1 MSLVGDG
8 YGSVFAAGNRALRE
22 AMMEQEAK
30 RRENF
35 LLDLKVQEMNRQAL
49 KDEQDARERQE
60 DRAYGRQRDQK
71 ADADKERDR
80 VAKQTREQRPG
91 SKQELPGLA
100 ALDTAGLGS
109 FVTNRNPG
117 VAVQAGVPQ
126 DVLAF
131 LPQSDP
137 VSNAPVAPEVGPQ
150 DVAPAPVVAF
160 EGGASGDYMGS
171 PEYVEQTRR
180 EGVLKAQQDLQRED
194 AQTQA
199 RELQAERLASQQF
212 IASENAAMRRD
223 IAEQGRLNRGAQAAS
238 QDAGVRAQL
247 GVAAQERLSGM
258 QSSLDTLKTMEEVY
272 AAGAKDFV
280 GPAAGRWERIKLML
294 PDNDIFKPAKGA
306 ATFSAFSATLENAM
320 IKAITGAQMS
330 EPEARRITRQIPKID
345 DRNDVW
351 EAKAG
356 AVKQVMRYMA
366 YRTAANAQGV
376 SKEDLDKELLT
387 GNGGGPELDIVRQ
400 AILEGRPG
408 GGGSAASAAKAG
420 SFRVIGQR

>member
-8 YGSVFAAGNRALRE
+8 YGSVFAAGNRVLRE

-30 RRENF
+30 RRED
-35 LLDLKVQEMNRQAL
+35 LLLSLKVQEMNRQAL
-49 KDEQDARERQE
+49 KDEQEAREREE

-80 VAKQTREQRPG
+80 VAKQAREQRPG

-100 ALDTAGLGS
+100 ALDAAGLGS

-117 VAVQAGVPQ
+117 IAVQAGVPQ

-180 EGVLKAQQDLQRED
+180 EGVKKAADDLKRED
-194 AQTQA
+194 EQVAR
-199 RELQAERLASQQF
+199 RELQQERLASQQF
-212 IASENAAMRRD
+212 IASENNKARAAAAAEGRAMR
-223 IAEQGRLNRGAQAAS
+223 GAVADS
-238 QDAGVRAQL
+238 QRAQL

-258 QSSLDTLKTMEEVY
+258 QSSLDTLKAMETLFD
-272 AAGAKDFV
+272 AGAKDFV
-280 GPAAGRWERIKLML
+280 GPAAGNWERIKLML
-294 PDNDIFKPAKGA
+294 PDNDIFRPAKGA
-306 ATFSAFSATLENAM
+306 ADFQAFSATLENAM

-330 EPEARRITRQIPKID
+330 EPEARRIVRQIPRMT
-345 DRNDVW
+345 DREDVW
-351 EAKAG
+351 TAKAG
-356 AVKQVMRYMA
+356 AVKHVMRYMA

-387 GNGGGPELDIVRQ
+387 GNGGGPELDIIRQ
-400 AILEGRPG
+400 AVLEGRPG
-408 GGGSAASAAKAG
+408 GGGSAAPAAKAG

>member
-30 RRENF
+30 RREDF
-35 LLDLKVQEMNRQAL
+35 LLSLKVQEMNRQAL

-60 DRAYGRQRDQK
+60 DRAYSRQRDQK

-80 VAKQTREQRPG
+80 VTKQTREQRPG

-100 ALDTAGLGS
+100 ALDAAGLGS
-109 FVTNRNPG
+109 YVANRNPG
-117 VAVQAGVPQ
+117 IAVQAGAPQ

-212 IASENAAMRRD
+212 IAEQNNAMRRD
-223 IAEQGRLNRGAQAAS
+223 VAEQAHLDRKA
-238 QDAGVRAQL
+238 RANDGKNKL
-247 GVAAQERLSGM
+247 GVAAQQMLSGIEASQHVLSKLEGRLEGVKDKIGPLAGNWSKAM
-258 QSSLDTLKTMEEVY
+258 QKTP
-272 AAGAKDFV
+272 GV
-280 GPAAGRWERIKLML
+280 GV
-294 PDNDIFKPAKGA
+294 DKPFAD
-306 ATFSAFSATLENAM
+306 FSAESATLKNSV

-330 EPEARRITRQIPKID
+330 EPEGRRILEQVPLETDKPEVWQSKAVATRDNLGYMRERIIANAGGVSAEPTGM
-345 DRNDVW
+345 DVP
-351 EAKAG
+351 AG
-356 AVKQVMRYMA
+356 AE
-366 YRTAANAQGV
+366 TEAQGGNV
-376 SKEDLDKELLT
+376 APRKT
-387 GNGGGPELDIVRQ
+387 GFRIVGER
-400 AILEGRPG
+400 
-408 GGGSAASAAKAG
+408 
-420 SFRVIGQR
+420 

>member
-30 RRENF
+30 RREDF
-35 LLDLKVQEMNRQAL
+35 LLSLKVQEMNRQAL

-100 ALDTAGLGS
+100 ALDEAGLGS

-199 RELQAERLASQQF
+199 RELQAERLTSQQF

-223 IAEQGRLNRGAQAAS
+223 IAGQARLDRES
-238 QDAGVRAQL
+238 RAGDDGKNKL
-247 GVAAQERLSGM
+247 GVAAQQMLSGIEA
-258 QSSLDTLKTMEEVY
+258 SLHGLSKLESQLPVVSDSIGPLAGNWSKAKQKTPGV
-272 AAGAKDFV
+272 AVDRAFA
-280 GPAAGRWERIKLML
+280 
-294 PDNDIFKPAKGA
+294 
-306 ATFSAFSATLENAM
+306 AFSAESATLKNSV

-330 EPEARRITRQIPKID
+330 EPEGRRILEQVPLETDKPEVWQAKAAATRDNLAFMARRI
-345 DRNDVW
+345 
-351 EAKAG
+351 
-356 AVKQVMRYMA
+356 
-366 YRTAANAQGV
+366 AANASGV
-376 SKEDLDKELLT
+376 SEPT
-387 GNGGGPELDIVRQ
+387 GMDVPAGAETEAQGGKVEQWVRGPNGKMVR
-400 AILEGRPG
+400 
-408 GGGSAASAAKAG
+408 K
-420 SFRVIGQR
+420 